1 MIRVAKILG
10 ILFLTAC
17 STGET
22 SRLDTSGSDLPPM
35 QTFTEARVAPP
46 VAPNSVIARDFL
58 DLAFR
63 LENGTRL
70 TAFSRFEGPITVRVV
85 GRAPSTLDRDL
96 DRLLVRL
103 RSEADLDIQ
112 KVGSRSSASITV
124 QAVPIADLQR
134 VAPSAACFVRPNVS
148 DWSDY
153 RARRNSPDTLWS
165 GLNERK
171 RMAIFLPNDVSPQ
184 EVRDC
189 LHEEIAQALGPV
201 NDLFRLT
208 NSIFNDDNFHSVL
221 TGYDML
227 ILRTHYDAGLQNG
240 MSPDEVARRLPAIL
254 ARLNPRGGRAGI
266 APPKTV
272 SSEWLRS
279 ITSAMDK
286 RTSKPRRRSAAER
299 AVSLAA
305 VNGAPASQLA
315 LSYYWLGRVS
325 IGTDPE
331 KALNAFLS
339 ARALYRQSPRTET
352 QGAQVAL
359 QLAAFQLSV
368 GQPGTAIRLVDES
381 LPATRRAENAV
392 LLSLLLFV
400 KAEALTIQGNDD
412 AAASTQ
418 REALS
423 WARYGFGSD
432 AEVRERAA
440 EILAISPRTRNAARN
455 TAQNSETA
463 T

>member
-1 MIRVAKILG
+1 MRALWIFGVFALA
-10 ILFLTAC
+10 AC
-17 STGET
+17 TTGET
-22 SRLDTSGSDLPPM
+22 SRLDTAGSTLPPM
-35 QTFTEARVAPP
+35 QTFTDVRVAPP
-46 VAPNSVIARDFL
+46 QAPNSVIARDFL

-70 TAFSRFEGPITVRVV
+70 AAFSRFEGPITVRIE
-85 GRAPSTLDRDL
+85 GRPTATMNRDL
-96 DRLLVRL
+96 DRLLTRL
-103 RSEADLDIQ
+103 RSEADIDIRRVRLGG
-112 KVGSRSSASITV
+112 KASIIV

-134 VAPSAACFVRPNVS
+134 VAPSAACFVRPNVAN
-148 DWSDY
+148 WSDY
-153 RARRNSPDTLWS
+153 RARRSDPDTLWS
-165 GLNERK
+165 GLSERK
-171 RMAIFLPNDVSPQ
+171 QMAIFLPNDVSPQ

-227 ILRTHYDAGLQNG
+227 ILRAHYDDALQNG
-240 MSPDEVARRLPAIL
+240 MSEAQVASRLPDIL

-266 APPKTV
+266 APPIPV
-272 SSEWLRS
+272 SNDWTRA

-286 RTSKPRRRSAAER
+286 RTSKTRRRSAAER

-325 IGTDPE
+325 VATAPE

-339 ARALYRQSPRTET
+339 ARALYRQSPRTQI

-359 QLAAFQLSV
+359 QLAAFQLSI
-368 GQPGTAIRLVDES
+368 GRPDTAIRLVDES
-381 LPATRRAENAV
+381 LPVTRRAENAV
-392 LLSLLLFV
+392 LLSLLLLV
-400 KAEALTIQGNDD
+400 KAEALAIQGNDD
-412 AAASTQ
+412 AASTTQ
-418 REALS
+418 RDALA

-440 EILAISPRTRNAARN
+440 EILAISPRTRTATRN
-455 TAQNSETA
+455 TESAV
-463 T
+463 